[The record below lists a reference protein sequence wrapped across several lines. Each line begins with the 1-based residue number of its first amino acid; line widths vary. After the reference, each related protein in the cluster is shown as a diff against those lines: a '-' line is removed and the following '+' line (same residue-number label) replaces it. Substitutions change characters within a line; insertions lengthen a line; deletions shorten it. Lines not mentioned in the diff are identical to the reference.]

1 MRKPEPKVR
10 SLRQNWR
17 KLARIAVFPLFV
29 STAVL
34 LAATSEWR
42 HEQRLALAM
51 SPIQVQLEAYH
62 QEYQQYPASLSQ
74 IGIADEEDDCIHYQ
88 REAGDDYSLW
98 FGAHVSPSK
107 TLH

>member
-1 MRKPEPKVR
+1 MRSSKSEVR

-17 KLARIAVFPLFV
+17 KLAGPAVFPLLV
-29 STAVL
+29 SMAVL

-42 HEQRLALAM
+42 HEQKQALSM
-51 SPIQVQLEAYH
+51 SPIQAQLEAYH
-62 QEYQQYPASLSQ
+62 REYQQYPATLSQ

-98 FGAHVSPSK
+98 FGAYVGQSK